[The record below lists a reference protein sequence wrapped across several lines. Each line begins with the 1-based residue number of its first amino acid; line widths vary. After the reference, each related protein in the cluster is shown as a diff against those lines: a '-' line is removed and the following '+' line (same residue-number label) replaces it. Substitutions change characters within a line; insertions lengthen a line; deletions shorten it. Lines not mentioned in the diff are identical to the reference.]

1 MSARKASPIAGSRAE
16 HLEIVLADQIA
27 GDFLVI
33 ETRRQP
39 MHDGA
44 FERLMVEDGRQD
56 EAGEFR
62 LAPHDFFGF
71 GADMRK
77 NRIGPRQSDNTCA
90 VRLSHVTLLH

>member
-1 MSARKASPIAGSRAE
+1 M
-16 HLEIVLADQIA
+16 
-27 GDFLVI
+27 I

-44 FERLMVEDGRQD
+44 FERLVVEDGGQD

-77 NRIGPRQSDNTCA
+77 NRVGPRQSDDTCA
-90 VRLSHVTLLH
+90 VRVSHLTLLH